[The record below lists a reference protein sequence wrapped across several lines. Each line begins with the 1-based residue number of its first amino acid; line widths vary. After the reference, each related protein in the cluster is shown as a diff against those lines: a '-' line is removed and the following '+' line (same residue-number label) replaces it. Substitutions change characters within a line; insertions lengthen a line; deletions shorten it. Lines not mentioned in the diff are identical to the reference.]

1 MLPFTLSRH
10 KETWIGT
17 VLKVVEAH
25 READRLLLESDE
37 LNDAVI
43 DTGPVGLLDDAGVVR
58 YQDVSTP

>member
-1 MLPFTLSRH
+1 MLPFPLSRH

-17 VLKVVEAH
+17 VLEVVEAH
-25 READRLLLESDE
+25 READRLILESDE

-43 DTGPVGLLDDAGVVR
+43 DTGPVALLDDAGVVR